1 MSQITQVAPTD
12 RLGLIFAMVL
22 GNALLFAAVF
32 GFTLLTADSVEC
44 GSFGPIP
51 YCAGVYE
58 TGEVSVNKTVHRNIS
73 EYRSTTCYRNGEK
86 INCSEDFLDTNEE
99 YYEEFGGGV
108 NP

>member
-22 GNALLFAAVF
+22 GNVLLFAAVF
-32 GFTLLTADSVEC
+32 GFTLLTADRVEC

-58 TGEVSVNKTVHRNIS
+58 TGEVGIS
-73 EYRSTTCYRNGEK
+73 RSIVLLLALGMVRK
-86 INCSEDFLDTNEE
+86 
-99 YYEEFGGGV
+99 
-108 NP
+108 